1 MASNDGSRTMTEN
14 ATDTFRRRLGAV
26 VFADVAGY
34 TRLMGENEDVTY
46 RALKELLV
54 QLEASCQ
61 ELEGQIIEVRG
72 DGVLALF
79 DSATNAV
86 RFAVETQTAVEHQT
100 APLPEDKKIRFR
112 IGVHLGEILTDR
124 RGIHGDSVNIAA
136 RLESLADP
144 GRILISAAVY
154 DQIRNRLPF
163 GYEFLGPQTLKN
175 VKEPVAVYCVR
186 SEIKGVTMAPSL
198 RLGEDLASRV
208 RPETPSVAIL
218 PFEAPGGE
226 MSDSWFADGIT
237 EDITRNLSKFKN
249 LFVIARGSAFFYKT
263 KTVPPQQAARDLGVR
278 YITRGAVR
286 RAGGRIR
293 ISVELIDVDSERTIW
308 AERYDRELDDIFAIQ
323 DEVTESIVAAS
334 AVLIEASERQRMSQV
349 PPSNLAAYGYV
360 LKGQQHIFKYT
371 RRDNHEAQAFYEEAL
386 KADRRY
392 ARACAAL
399 SRTLNVD
406 WRYSWSD
413 KPENVLDTALSYA
426 QNAIEL
432 DPTDAR
438 GFGELGFVHLY
449 RKEHEAAISA
459 YKRAMSLNP
468 NDADLMSDFA
478 DALAHAGENAESI
491 ALLERAMRL
500 NPYYP
505 DQYLWHLGGA
515 YYNLKEYGKV
525 IDTIQKMNNPTE
537 GQRLLAASY
546 AQLGKMDFARDIAAK
561 HKAAHPNFSLEH
573 WSTVVPDRLEED
585 TQHFVEGLKK
595 AGF

>member
-1 MASNDGSRTMTEN
+1 MTDN
-14 ATDTFRRRLGAV
+14 APDTFRRQLGAV
-26 VFADVAGY
+26 LFADVVGY
-34 TRLMGENEDVTY
+34 TRLMGENEDATY
-46 RALKELLV
+46 SALKKILEK
-54 QLEASCQ
+54 LEASCQ
-61 ELEGQIIEVRG
+61 AFQGKVMEVRG

-86 RFAVETQTAVEHQT
+86 RFAVEAQDAVEKSN
-100 APLPEDKKIRFR
+100 ARLPDDRKIRFR
-112 IGVHLGEILTDR
+112 IGIHLGEILTDD

-136 RLESLADP
+136 RLESVADP
-144 GRILISAAVY
+144 GRIFISSTVY
-154 DQIRNRLPF
+154 EQVRNRLPF
-163 GYEFLGPQTLKN
+163 GYEFLGPHRLKN
-175 VKEPVAVYCVR
+175 VKEPVPIYCVR
-186 SEIKGVTMAPSL
+186 AEIKGVIMASSSRPK
-198 RLGEDLASRV
+198 GDLARRI
-208 RPETPSVAIL
+208 RPEIPSVAIL
-218 PFEAPGGE
+218 PFDALGGE
-226 MSDSWFADGIT
+226 DSDNWFADGIT

-249 LFVIARGSAFFYKT
+249 LFVIARGSAFFYKAV
-263 KTVPPQQAARDLGVR
+263 TVPPQQVARDLGVR
-278 YITRGAVR
+278 YITRGAIR
-286 RAGGRIR
+286 RSGRRIR
-293 ISVELIDVDSERTIW
+293 ITVELIDIDSESTIW
-308 AERYDRELDDIFAIQ
+308 AERYDRDLDEIFAIQ

-334 AVLIEASERQRMSQV
+334 AVVIEASERQRMSQAA
-349 PPSNLAAYGYV
+349 PSSLAAYGYV

-371 RRDNHEAQAFYEEAL
+371 RRDNHEALALYEKAL
-386 KADRRY
+386 DADRGY
-392 ARACAAL
+392 ARASAAL

-413 KPENVLDTALSYA
+413 KPDSVLDTALSYA

-449 RKEHEAAISA
+449 RKEHQAAISA
-459 YKRAMSLNP
+459 YKRAMLLNP

-478 DALAHAGENAESI
+478 DALAHAGSNEQSI

-515 YYNLKEYGKV
+515 YYNQKEYGKV
-525 IDTIQKMNNPTE
+525 VETILKMNNPTE
-537 GQRLLAASY
+537 GQRVLAASY
-546 AQLGKMDFARDIAAK
+546 AQLGQMDFARDIVAK
-561 HKAAHPNFSLEH
+561 HKAAHPNFSLKH